1 GSRIALSMNRVVV
14 GQASRLPPGAS
25 RPRIRRGR
33 DAREDSRDGCPTT
46 ARSLLM
52 VPMRAKY
59 GGLSMNQPTPR
70 PLPGGEQGVVRA
82 VSVPLLG
89 GVRSGFMVP
98 MHAKNERGLFVN
110 LPPRLASRMVRT
122 NFVPRP
128 GTELFSLVHGPTAR
142 ANARAGYPR
151 TSGGR
156 CRRRTSPEDADSG
169 RSRRGQAASSST
181 CRSGAHRRGVNGV
194 FVRLLQ
200 DRDVTVIP
208 DVPKQQQ

>member
-98 MHAKNERGLFVN
+98 MHAKNERGLSVN

-156 CRRRTSPEDADSG
+156 CRRRTSPEDAASG
-169 RSRRGQAASSST
+169 RVAAARPHPVQRADLGLTDAGST
-181 CRSGAHRRGVNGV
+181 AY
-194 FVRLLQ
+194 L
-200 DRDVTVIP
+200 
-208 DVPKQQQ
+208 